1 MGVEGCETQL
11 HALACRH
18 LAYPTSP
25 MKVSC
30 WEHNGCGCIGVELI
44 SQPAHPTAV
53 QCLYKQ
59 EGATNQ
65 NSLACAK
72 HDSRA
77 HEATRFHTQACRSA
91 IDIDQAGLHWFLAL
105 ASRTLRWFIP
115 PPNSTA
121 RWLTKGMLRCQGSFL
136 LQILLSGG
144 SQKVP
149 LRFYPPVAH
158 NRLHWSGPVLLQ
170 IIPSPLITYMEE
182 PRRSTLYGR
191 SAGVLPCGHPAS
203 SLQYATLER
212 PFLHKVLRSVTH
224 RR

>member
-77 HEATRFHTQACRSA
+77 HEATRFNTQACRSA
-91 IDIDQAGLHWFLAL
+91 IDIDQAGLHWFLA
-105 ASRTLRWFIP
+105 
-115 PPNSTA
+115 
-121 RWLTKGMLRCQGSFL
+121 GSGRG
-136 LQILLSGG
+136 LLSLLGWANA
-144 SQKVP
+144 SIVP
-149 LRFYPPVAH
+149 LSTPVTKVAH
-158 NRLHWSGPVLLQ
+158 YEKTWL
-170 IIPSPLITYMEE
+170 
-182 PRRSTLYGR
+182 RRWPHGGAQLR
-191 SAGVLPCGHPAS
+191 KWENMNDLP
-203 SLQYATLER
+203 ER
-212 PFLHKVLRSVTH
+212 TFLKRYLKDP
-224 RR
+224 